1 VLGLLSRSI
10 LVALLGTAAANAGA
24 NAFDVANKLPNLIY
38 ALVAGGAL
46 NAVLVPQIVRA
57 DRDGERGREFLDRLF
72 TMTTVALL
80 VLSIVLTLA
89 ARPLVLLYTDDWR
102 AQDLDLAVAF
112 ALWCIPQLFFYGVYT
127 LFGQL
132 LNARGSFGP
141 YTWAPV
147 ANNVVA
153 VAGLVAF
160 FVAFGPQPFT
170 EARDWTPAMVALLA
184 GSATLGVAA
193 QAVILVVPLRRIGF
207 RWVPRWGLRGV
218 GFRTAGTVAAWTF
231 AGVVVGQLVFLLVS
245 NVSTAAKG
253 RTEGT
258 ALAEVTA
265 SGPAWTNAFLL
276 YMLPHSLLAVS
287 LVTAVFTQVSGSASR
302 GDTAAVAQQ
311 TGRIMRVLLVGVTLP
326 AAGLALFASP
336 IAALLFGQTGEQA
349 AVVGDVAAALALGL
363 PFFSVLYLVRR
374 VFYAFEDGR
383 TPFWITVVTSG
394 TWAVGIVVT
403 YLVLPVQLW
412 VVGIALGLSAGEVA
426 GLVAAS
432 VLLRRRVGDLGLRSW
447 LWVLVRLALVLAV
460 VGPLA
465 LLAGDAAG
473 GVGSR
478 LDGARALLAGGTVL
492 VLGYLA
498 GTRLLRV
505 AETGELVTALTS
517 RFARA
522 GGRSSRRG

>member
-1 VLGLLSRSI
+1 MASGTLVSRVLGLLSRSI

-193 QAVILVVPLRRIGF
+193 QALILVVPLRRIGF

-218 GFRTAGTVAAWTF
+218 GFRTAGTGGRLDVRRRRGRP
-231 AGVVVGQLVFLLVS
+231 AGVPAGLERLDRRQG
-245 NVSTAAKG
+245 AHRGHRAG
-253 RTEGT
+253 RGHRVRTGLDQRVP
-258 ALAEVTA
+258 ALHAPPQ
-265 SGPAWTNAFLL
+265 PARR
-276 YMLPHSLLAVS
+276 LPRH
-287 LVTAVFTQVSGSASR
+287 R
-302 GDTAAVAQQ
+302 GVHAGV
-311 TGRIMRVLLVGVTLP
+311 RVGVTRRHRRRRAADRAHHARP
-326 AAGLALFASP
+326 ARRGDPAGSRAGAVRL
-336 IAALLFGQTGEQA
+336 TDRRA
-349 AVVGDVAAALALGL
+349 AVRSDRG
-363 PFFSVLYLVRR
+363 
-374 VFYAFEDGR
+374 
-383 TPFWITVVTSG
+383 
-394 TWAVGIVVT
+394 
-403 YLVLPVQLW
+403 
-412 VVGIALGLSAGEVA
+412 AG
-426 GLVAAS
+426 
-432 VLLRRRVGDLGLRSW
+432 
-447 LWVLVRLALVLAV
+447 
-460 VGPLA
+460 
-465 LLAGDAAG
+465 
-473 GVGSR
+473 
-478 LDGARALLAGGTVL
+478 
-492 VLGYLA
+492 
-498 GTRLLRV
+498 
-505 AETGELVTALTS
+505 
-517 RFARA
+517 
-522 GGRSSRRG
+522 RRGR